1 MEKRNKVFI
10 ATSLDGYIADKEGGL
25 DWLHSIPNR
34 QQDDMGYNRFI
45 NQVDAI
51 VMGRTT
57 FETVCG
63 FECPWPYTKPV
74 FVLSTTLNDVPET
87 YANKVKLVKGTLSEV
102 LDDIH
107 SQGHKQ
113 LYIDGGTTIQ
123 SFLKEDLIDDICITT
138 IPILL
143 GGGFPLFGALQKPL
157 GFELVESKTF
167 IGQVNQCHY
176 RRKRA
181 GV

>member
-1 MEKRNKVFI
+1 MGWEYCV
-10 ATSLDGYIADKEGGL
+10 T
-25 DWLHSIPNR
+25 NR
-34 QQDDMGYNRFI
+34 AHHLY
-45 NQVDAI
+45 
-51 VMGRTT
+51 
-57 FETVCG
+57 
-63 FECPWPYTKPV
+63 
-74 FVLSTTLNDVPET
+74 LSEVPEI

-143 GGGFPLFGALQKPL
+143 GGGFPLFGALQKSL